1 MQNNL
6 HFIAQEFKRAAVRKR
21 FLSSEVYALKMSK
34 CLPNYVLAVFDAYL
48 CSFYLAEPN
57 TSSSLFSAW
66 LPVCLSPSF
75 LPLAALGIVLTSGCA
90 TSRHC
95 QQQELPG
102 VRIHCC
108 DSDLCNSAS
117 SRQAGT
123 LHYISALFSV
133 LMLKMWLWYEEEEE
147 EVRNTHWTMGDAF
160 CISISSYIQLTQNG
174 VAGEH
179 LVYIQIHN
187 SICKYLE
194 KKLKN
199 TVNNLSLNQ

>member
-1 MQNNL
+1 
-6 HFIAQEFKRAAVRKR
+6 
-21 FLSSEVYALKMSK
+21 MSK

-57 TSSSLFSAW
+57 TSSSLFPAW
-66 LPVCLSPSF
+66 LFACLSPSF
-75 LPLAALGIVLTSGCA
+75 LPLATLGIVLTSGCA

-117 SRQAGT
+117 SRHAGT
-123 LHYISALFSV
+123 LHYISALFSL

-147 EVRNTHWTMGDAF
+147 EEVRNTHWTMGEAF
-160 CISISSYIQLTQNG
+160 CISISYCWHVGPDTADSEWCCWRTPCAHPHSQFYLQ
-174 VAGEH
+174 VAGKTWKT
-179 LVYIQIHN
+179 
-187 SICKYLE
+187 S
-194 KKLKN
+194 
-199 TVNNLSLNQ
+199 

>member
-1 MQNNL
+1 M
-6 HFIAQEFKRAAVRKR
+6 FKRAVVRNW
-21 FLSSEVYALKMSK
+21 FLSSEVYAFKVSK
-34 CLPNYVLAVFDAYL
+34 CLPNYILAVFDAYL

-66 LPVCLSPSF
+66 LSVYLSRSF
-75 LPLAALGIVLTSGCA
+75 LPLATLGIVLTSGCA

-117 SRQAGT
+117 SRHAGA
-123 LHYISALFSV
+123 LHYISALFSL

-147 EVRNTHWTMGDAF
+147 VRNTHWTMGEAF
-160 CISISSYIQLTQNG
+160 SASLIAGTWGWTQLTQNG

-179 LVYIQIHN
+179 LADIRSHN

-194 KKLKN
+194 KPDKHRK
-199 TVNNLSLNQ
+199 